1 MIGGGYYNII
11 SGVLRGLGDS
21 VFPLIILLICCVLNT
36 VLDVL
41 FVAVFRW
48 GIAGVAWATIISQ
61 TISGALCL
69 LRLLRMRNVVHITWK
84 TLKLDKFYALQ
95 LARLGL
101 PSGITQAIFSLS
113 MIVVQSLTN
122 SMGTNVIACNT
133 VVMRVDGFA
142 MMPNFTFGTAM
153 TTFAGQNMGAGLID
167 RVHRGTRDGMKLAVG
182 CAVILTACILLFG
195 ENLMHMFTQTAEV
208 VALGMQMMRT
218 IAVGYIAMAVTQVLS
233 GVMRGA
239 GDTMTPL
246 WISLITTV
254 ALRVPIAYIWAYFTR
269 TPAYP
274 TGSPEA
280 LFFSLLIS
288 WVMGAIINI
297 IAFRNGKWRTKA
309 ITGVKAA

>member
-1 MIGGGYYNII
+1 MN
-11 SGVLRGLGDS
+11 
-21 VFPLIILLICCVLNT
+21 
-36 VLDVL
+36 
-41 FVAVFRW
+41 AVYQ
-48 GIAGVAWATIISQ
+48 A
-61 TISGALCL
+61 AL
-69 LRLLRMRNVVHITWK
+69 
-84 TLKLDKFYALQ
+84 
-95 LARLGL
+95 
-101 PSGITQAIFSLS
+101 S
-113 MIVVQSLTN
+113 
-122 SMGTNVIACNT
+122 
-133 VVMRVDGFA
+133 
-142 MMPNFTFGTAM
+142 
-153 TTFAGQNMGAGLID
+153 FAGQNMGAGLVD

-239 GDTMTPL
+239 GDTMTPM

-288 WVMGAIINI
+288 WVMGAVITT